1 MLEGKGAVLAT
12 AREVSA
18 LIRDAGLPAA
28 VIGGVAVALHGHV
41 RTTIDVDILVKRP
54 LEAVAEL
61 LTAHGFEFDVDRR
74 EFIKNGVP
82 VHLVTSE
89 QTGASLGDT
98 VTIDEVTTVTL
109 AALIEM
115 KLRSGAKNVLRAQDL
130 ADVIGL
136 IRVHQLTA
144 AFVRHLHK
152 TLRPE
157 FRALVRAIGQEAQGK
172 GSAVHD
178 SGSVIEQH

>member
-18 LIRDAGLPAA
+18 LVREAGLSAA

-41 RTTIDVDILVKRP
+41 RTTIDVEVLVERP
-54 LEAVAEL
+54 LDAIAEL
-61 LTAHGFEFDVDRR
+61 LTAHGFEFDADRR
-74 EFIKNGVP
+74 EFTKNGVP
-82 VHLVTSE
+82 VHLVSPE
-89 QTGASLGDT
+89 QTGASLGET
-98 VTIDEVTTVTL
+98 ITIDEVTTVTL

-115 KLRSGAKNVLRAQDL
+115 KLRSGAKNILRAQDL

-144 AFVRHLHK
+144 SYVRHLDR

-157 FRALVRAIGQEAQGK
+157 FRALVCAIGHESQEW
-172 GSAVHD
+172 
-178 SGSVIEQH
+178 EC